1 MEDGK
6 VDGNKL
12 SFRVAGASYS
22 GRLSG
27 DWIELVRER
36 PQGWKPR
43 PNPLDLA
50 DPSLA
55 IGPAPDGSDPSGM
68 PQRRPPAEV
77 PLVLKR
83 VKQ

>member
-1 MEDGK
+1 
-6 VDGNKL
+6 
-12 SFRVAGASYS
+12 
-22 GRLSG
+22 LSG